1 MCLAEGRVHC
11 RKMGRAVL
19 TVPAKAVSMVYF
31 TWEKKRARSLGE
43 TVSAEAGA
51 N

>member
-1 MCLAEGRVHC
+1 MCLAEGLVHC
-11 RKMGRAVL
+11 RKMGQAVL

-31 TWEKKRARSLGE
+31 TWEKRAHSLGE